1 MLYGV
6 YTLSIYTIRY
16 ATFRGLMMDKSTY
29 KRYLHTQQWQKLRF
43 EVLKRAGGKCERCG
57 YTPWKRGVL
66 QVHHLNYDNVGHET
80 ADDLICVCA
89 RCHMELHGIT
99 GKRKAQDNKP
109 KE

>member
-1 MLYGV
+1 M
-6 YTLSIYTIRY
+6 
-16 ATFRGLMMDKSTY
+16 
-29 KRYLHTQQWQKLRF
+29 
-43 EVLKRAGGKCERCG
+43 
-57 YTPWKRGVL
+57 
-66 QVHHLNYDNVGHET
+66 HHLNYDNVGHET